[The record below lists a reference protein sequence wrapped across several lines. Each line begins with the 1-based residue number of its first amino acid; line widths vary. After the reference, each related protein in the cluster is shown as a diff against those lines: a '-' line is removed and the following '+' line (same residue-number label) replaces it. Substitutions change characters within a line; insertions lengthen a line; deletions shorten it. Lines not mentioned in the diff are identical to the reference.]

1 MNNRHGL
8 DVDHF
13 RRKVLRLARDLEQL
27 TPSEFAWA
35 CARLSR
41 LSRLSRQADAAVRAQ
56 AEYARPA
63 PAPDD
68 QDLQEER

>member
-8 DVDHF
+8 DVDYF
-13 RRKVLRLARDLEQL
+13 RRKLLRLVRDLEQS
-27 TPSEFAWA
+27 TPAEFAQA

-41 LSRLSRQADAAVRAQ
+41 AADAVGSTQADS
-56 AEYARPA
+56 ARPA

-68 QDLQEER
+68 PDLQEER

>member
-1 MNNRHGL
+1 MKNRHGL
-8 DVDHF
+8 DVDYF
-13 RRKVLRLARDLEQL
+13 RRKLLHLVRDLEQQ
-27 TPSEFAWA
+27 TPSDFDRA
-35 CARLSR
+35 CARLS
-41 LSRLSRQADAAVRAQ
+41 SQ

>member
-1 MNNRHGL
+1 MKNCHGL
-8 DVDHF
+8 DVGYF
-13 RRKVLRLARDLEQL
+13 RRKLLRLARDLEQQA
-27 TPSEFAWA
+27 PSDFALD

-41 LSRLSRQADAAVRAQ
+41 ATDKAASAQADS
-56 AEYARPA
+56 ARLA

>member
-1 MNNRHGL
+1 MINRHGL
-8 DVDHF
+8 DVDYF
-13 RRKVLRLARDLEQL
+13 RRKLLRLVRDLEPL
-27 TPSEFAWA
+27 TPSDFAQR

-41 LSRLSRQADAAVRAQ
+41 RADAAVRAQ
-56 AEYARPA
+56 AEYAGLA